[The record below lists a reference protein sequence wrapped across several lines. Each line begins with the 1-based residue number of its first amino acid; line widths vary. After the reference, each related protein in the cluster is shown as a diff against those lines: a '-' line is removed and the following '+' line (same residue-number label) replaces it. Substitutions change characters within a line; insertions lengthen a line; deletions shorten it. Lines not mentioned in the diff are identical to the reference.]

1 MHLNRNI
8 IKMVD
13 EQYMYHSEHQMN
25 LGLWW

>member
-1 MHLNRNI
+1 
-8 IKMVD
+8 MVD